1 MRGKGV
7 KEGYEPKPKEER
19 LPERVERHKLAVF
32 GNHSRNELEK
42 ERDTWWAVSEL
53 AKGKTYREI
62 ADELQKKTGKG
73 VSHVQIY
80 HDIEEV
86 LVEWKRQNLENID
99 AYIAKDLARLE
110 EIESIVLKNFEK
122 SKLPRPNEYASLMK
136 RGYTAEEIDQMYE
149 ERGGMAGDPRYIDTL
164 LRLQHQRMELLGIS
178 NGNDVGQQTIVN
190 YNFADVDINTLSN
203 IADRLQDSK
212 RQEIDEQ

>member
-62 ADELQKKTGKG
+62 AHSSFIFSIPNSIASAILTPAFKASFIVVTPASIMAKG
-73 VSHVQIY
+73 MPPVASY
-80 HDIEEV
+80 
-86 LVEWKRQNLENID
+86 
-99 AYIAKDLARLE
+99 A
-110 EIESIVLKNFEK
+110 
-122 SKLPRPNEYASLMK
+122 LPL
-136 RGYTAEEIDQMYE
+136 
-149 ERGGMAGDPRYIDTL
+149 
-164 LRLQHQRMELLGIS
+164 
-178 NGNDVGQQTIVN
+178 
-190 YNFADVDINTLSN
+190 
-203 IADRLQDSK
+203 
-212 RQEIDEQ
+212 